1 MIRELKIMLIIPH
14 CEAKVVSAVF
24 LTFAIIILS
33 ISSYTFVYALPPT
46 WTLVETDDSPPS
58 RRSHAMVY
66 DPDNKLLVVFG
77 GYGNG
82 THLGDTW
89 IINTTMND
97 WVEMHP
103 SVAPSPRAAT
113 VMLYDPD
120 QQQMILF
127 GGFAFGHSI
136 VSNETWGYSYS
147 RNTWTNLQPMNAPS
161 ERASYGMAYDS
172 TRKQMIL
179 FGGFTESGYFNDLW
193 VYTPSENSWIEV
205 SISGSAPSPRGAM
218 GFVYD
223 RINDNFIMFGG
234 FSERGF
240 FNDTWIFDAKT
251 KRWTHVEPIASPPP
265 LRTRMIFDET
275 SGKAILFG
283 GDVISGESEEPSP
296 KPYSKTWAYDSKA
309 KNWAELLTADSPG
322 ARSLN
327 GLAFDSAR
335 RTAIIFGG
343 TDSLIDQVNFVG
355 HEFNDLWEF
364 PLADLDSD
372 TWGALPFWIFPI
384 GAVAAVVI
392 VFIGFLARK
401 NH

>member
-1 MIRELKIMLIIPH
+1 
-14 CEAKVVSAVF
+14 
-24 LTFAIIILS
+24 
-33 ISSYTFVYALPPT
+33 
-46 WTLVETDDSPPS
+46 
-58 RRSHAMVY
+58 MVY

-89 IINTTMND
+89 ILNTTRND

-113 VMLYDPD
+113 TMLYDPD

-136 VSNETWGYSYS
+136 VSNETWAYSYS
-147 RNTWTNLQPMNAPS
+147 RNTWTNLEPKNAPS

-172 TRKQMIL
+172 TRKQMVL

-193 VYTPSENSWIEV
+193 VYSPSENIWKETLNN
-205 SISGSAPSPRGAM
+205 GSAPSPRGAM

-223 RINDNFIMFGG
+223 SINDNFIMFGG
-234 FSERGF
+234 FSEKGF
-240 FNDTWIFDAKT
+240 FNDTWILDLKT
-251 KRWTHVEPIASPPP
+251 NRWTQVEPIASPPP
-265 LRTRMIFDET
+265 LRTRMIFDEN

-296 KPYSKTWAYDSKA
+296 KPYSKTWAYDAKA
-309 KNWAELLTADSPG
+309 NNWEELLAADSPA

-327 GLAFDSAR
+327 GIAFDSAR

-343 TDSLIDQVNFVG
+343 TDSLIDQANFVG
-355 HEFNDLWEF
+355 HEFNDLWEL
-364 PLADLDSD
+364 PLANLGRSGL
-372 TWGALPFWIFPI
+372 WGAVPFWIFPV
-384 GAVAAVVI
+384 GAAAAVAIVI
-392 VFIGFLARK
+392 IGYLARK
-401 NH
+401 SHQNGL